1 VKLVT
6 VEEKKRIEEQ
16 DCFAMACDLFSPF
29 PSRKKGLLDPVDAA
43 DGSYKSSRNE
53 LFGVTPEQQRKIA
66 VDAFKVLT
74 VFSYQTKFISSI
86 VPESSGYRS
95 EITRVLRL

>member
-1 VKLVT
+1 
-6 VEEKKRIEEQ
+6 
-16 DCFAMACDLFSPF
+16 MACDLFSPF